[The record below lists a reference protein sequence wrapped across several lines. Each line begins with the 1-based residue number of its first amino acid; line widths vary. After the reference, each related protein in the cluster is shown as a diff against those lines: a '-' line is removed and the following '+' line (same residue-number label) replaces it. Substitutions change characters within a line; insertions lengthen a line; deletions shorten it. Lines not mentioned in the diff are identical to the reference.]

1 MKKRIMIILLI
12 FINAFIICLIALFNN
27 YYNNINNLYN
37 KSLKSMSENNN
48 IIKASARHEKLLT
61 LEDILRVSKYLLKNN
76 GRLAMV
82 HRTERLMEILFLMK
96 KQNKI

>member
-27 YYNNINNLYN
+27 YYNNINNFYN

-48 IIKASARHEKLLT
+48 IINYNKEKIYK
-61 LEDILRVSKYLLKNN
+61 LEEEKNFNLKREENISNYINILENNLKKY
-76 GRLAMV
+76 
-82 HRTERLMEILFLMK
+82 E
-96 KQNKI
+96 

>member
-12 FINAFIICLIALFNN
+12 FINTFIICLIALFNN

-48 IIKASARHEKLLT
+48 IINYNKEKIYK
-61 LEDILRVSKYLLKNN
+61 LEEEQNFNLKREENISNYINILENNLKKY
-76 GRLAMV
+76 
-82 HRTERLMEILFLMK
+82 E
-96 KQNKI
+96 